1 MHEVPYYDKANK
13 LVPRSKLHFALQISV
28 ALIYS

>member
-1 MHEVPYYDKANK
+1 MNEVPYYDKANK
-13 LVPRSKLHFALQISV
+13 LDPRSIYFALQISV